1 MVFFAIENFVYLA
14 DSSASIISMPDFNMS
29 ISKTLLTYIFCL
41 SATASMAQPATS
53 LTKKEATAE
62 AERLISEYQEKQKT
76 IARADWEKQKIQ
88 IGNDSLHFTI
98 KIFGEKPADGRSL
111 YISMHGGGNGPAA
124 MNDQQYKNQQR
135 LYKPAEG
142 VYFVPRSP
150 SNTWNMWH
158 QEPVDGLLERAI
170 SDAVLMEGVNPNKVY
185 LMGYS
190 AGGDGVY
197 QLAPRMAD
205 HWAAAAMMAG
215 HPGDAAILN
224 LRNLPFFLAVG
235 EKDGAYNRNGLLTEW
250 SVKLDS
256 LQSAD
261 KGGFVH
267 NAHLMA
273 GMPHWMKQQDTIS
286 LAWMAKF
293 RRNPLPQKVNW
304 VQDDAVRN
312 NFYWLSVPN
321 QSARKAN
328 TVFASYQGQEIHI
341 QRNDNDTLFILL
353 NDKMMDLNKKI
364 TVRQGG
370 KVLFTGKVVR
380 RKALIQKTYSDR
392 RDADYIFSAGIVVV
406 HNEAKVI

>member
-41 SATASMAQPATS
+41 SATASMGQPAKS

-62 AERLISEYQEKQKT
+62 AETVISDYQEKQKT
-76 IARADWEKQKIQ
+76 IARTDWEKQKIQ

-256 LQSAD
+256 LQLAD

-273 GMPHWMKQQDTIS
+273 GMPHWMKQKDTIS

-328 TVFASYQGQEIHI
+328 TVFASYQGQEINI
-341 QRNDNDTLFILL
+341 ERNDNDTLYILL
-353 NDKMMDLNKKI
+353 NDKMMDLDKKI

-406 HNEAKVI
+406 NNEAKVI